1 MPDPK
6 APDSAAPWHILVGVE
21 EVPETGQHFDLVADA
36 NDALFDQLVDMVG
49 GSSISI
55 GDYS

>member
-6 APDSAAPWHILVGVE
+6 APDSAAPWHIPVAVE

-36 NDALFDQLVDMVG
+36 LVRAAVAKVAG
-49 GSSISI
+49 LAGLAAI
-55 GDYS
+55 